1 MPAAEY
7 AGTVVVGDIGIPSS
21 VIGQVDG
28 PMVRQITAADCR
40 GLVPARRRDA
50 HKGSSGHVLVVAGS
64 LGKTGAAA
72 LTACAALRS
81 GAGLVTVAT
90 PASCASIV
98 ASFAPEIMTL
108 PLAETAEGQV
118 AAEAAEAVLAFD
130 ASVLAVGPGLG
141 RSAQTTAFVQELV
154 RRARR
159 PMVLD
164 ADGLNA
170 FEAHVERLS
179 SHAPIVVT
187 PHPGEMARLTGR
199 TTAAVQADRLG
210 AAGQFA
216 VDRKLCVV
224 LKGHGTV
231 VAEPGGRLFVNT
243 TGNPGM
249 ATAGMGDV
257 LTGVIAA
264 WLAQGGDPEASARL
278 GVYLHGAAGDLAAA
292 ELGER
297 GLVARDVIDRL
308 PRACRTLST
317 T

>member
-1 MPAAEY
+1 
-7 AGTVVVGDIGIPSS
+7 
-21 VIGQVDG
+21 
-28 PMVRQITAADCR
+28 
-40 GLVPARRRDA
+40 
-50 HKGSSGHVLVVAGS
+50 
-64 LGKTGAAA
+64 
-72 LTACAALRS
+72 
-81 GAGLVTVAT
+81 
-90 PASCASIV
+90 
-98 ASFAPEIMTL
+98 
-108 PLAETAEGQV
+108 
-118 AAEAAEAVLAFD
+118 
-130 ASVLAVGPGLG
+130 
-141 RSAQTTAFVQELV
+141 
-154 RRARR
+154 
-159 PMVLD
+159 
-164 ADGLNA
+164 
-170 FEAHVERLS
+170 
-179 SHAPIVVT
+179 
-187 PHPGEMARLTGR
+187 MARLTGR

-224 LKGHGTV
+224 LKGHGTI

-264 WLAQGGDPEASARL
+264 WLAQGGEPEASARL